1 MNSGRTRVV
10 EIQVKSALNKV
21 NSAQYPD
28 MRWSLNPYRGC
39 KHGCVYCYARY
50 THTFF
55 ELDPD
60 RDFAT
65 VIFVKRNL
73 PEALRSDLRKL
84 GWPRPRIS
92 IGTATDPYQPLE
104 GRYRLTQAALK
115 ILRDQLTPASL
126 VTKNT
131 MCLRDADLM
140 ASLHRAAGF
149 SLCISLITVDEA
161 LARSLEPDVPS
172 PKQRLRVVQELARAG
187 VPVSVAIAP
196 VMPGLTDSEAQ
207 LRDLIQAVYDH
218 GGRIGYHQTF
228 RMYAD
233 TRKTLFG
240 WLERHHPHL
249 LPWYRRTYAAS
260 GGAPRAYERKLA
272 ARIQRL
278 REAVAPR
285 TSCTSLVSPSR
296 GQLSLGLLPDESV
309 EPARL
314 GEIAEW

>member
-1 MNSGRTRVV
+1 MNSGHARII
-10 EIQVKSALNKV
+10 EIDIKSALNKV
-21 NSAQYPD
+21 NSARTPD

-50 THTFF
+50 THAFF

-60 RDFAT
+60 TDFSS
-65 VIFVKRNL
+65 VVFVKRNL
-73 PEALRSDLRKL
+73 PEALRRDLRKL

-92 IGTATDPYQPLE
+92 IGTATDPYQPIE

-126 VTKNT
+126 ITKNT
-131 MCLRDADLM
+131 LALRDADLM

-172 PKQRLRVVQELARAG
+172 PAQRLRVVQELARAG

-196 VMPGLTDSEAQ
+196 VMPGLTDSESQ
-207 LRDLIQAVYDH
+207 LRDLIQAIYDH
-218 GGRIGYHQTF
+218 GGRMGYHQSF
-228 RMYAD
+228 RLYPD
-233 TRKTLFG
+233 TRKTLFA
-240 WLERHHPHL
+240 WLERERPHL

-260 GGAPRAYERKLA
+260 SDAPRAYERRLA
-272 ARIQRL
+272 ARIARL
-278 REAVAPR
+278 RAAIAPTADARTQAAPR
-285 TSCTSLVSPSR
+285 AA
-296 GQLSLGLLPDESV
+296 GQLSLGL
-309 EPARL
+309 
-314 GEIAEW
+314 